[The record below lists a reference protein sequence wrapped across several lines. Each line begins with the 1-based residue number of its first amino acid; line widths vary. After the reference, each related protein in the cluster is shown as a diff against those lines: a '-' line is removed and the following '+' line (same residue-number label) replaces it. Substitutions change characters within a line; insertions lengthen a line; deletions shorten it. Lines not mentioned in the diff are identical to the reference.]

1 MKKYLVTRELT
12 EDFSPKIGLRILLIC
27 LFDIDN
33 VLSSAIFLIVNHK
46 DSSISDLILQHNID
60 LQTDILKYKPVE
72 EDKE

>member
-12 EDFSPKIGLRILLIC
+12 EDYVIPANDEKEAL
-27 LFDIDN
+27 N
-33 VLSSAIFLIVNHK
+33 IFNLIVNHK

>member
-12 EDFSPKIGLRILLIC
+12 EDYVIPANDEKEAL
-27 LFDIDN
+27 N
-33 VLSSAIFLIVNHK
+33 IFNLIVNHK

-60 LQTDILKYKPVE
+60 LQTDILRYKPVE